1 MIYIKMCLPCSLSS
15 VIVEPY
21 NALLATHFSMDYT
34 DVTFIV
40 DNEALYDICA
50 NKLDVPAPTYTNL
63 NRLIGQVSFSKP
75 TPQIRLWQLF

>member
-1 MIYIKMCLPCSLSS
+1 MFCRLSS
-15 VIVEPY
+15 IIVEPY

-50 NKLDVPAPTYTNL
+50 HKLDVPAPTYTNL
-63 NRLIGQVSFSKP
+63 NRIIGQV
-75 TPQIRLWQLF
+75 RN